1 MKKIFLIFISSFL
14 ICVTHAQ
21 VKWVNVDSLFGVLP
35 NNFHVYKTTDSLD
48 GKPFIA
54 YYAEALLKDKNLI
67 FDTDTTYKR
76 RFTPKQFYTKN
87 NNPLLVV
94 NGTFFSFATNS
105 NLNVVIKNG
114 ELVAYNIHTY
124 GGRGKDTL
132 TYKHPFASAIGI
144 SKKRKAD
151 VAWLY
156 ADSAMSKPYALQTVN
171 NFIND
176 SSNKITFAKADD
188 AIRLVL
194 GHKGKS
200 ISQFKKWKMKTAIGG
215 GPVLL
220 QDGKILITNNE
231 EQKFTGKAINDAH
244 PRTCMGYTN
253 DGKLIVMVIQG
264 RFANAAGATL
274 TQEAKLL
281 QELGCVE
288 ALNLDGGGS
297 SCMLINGIETIK
309 PSDKEG
315 QRPAPAV
322 FIISQKK

>member
-1 MKKIFLIFISSFL
+1 MKKILLIFVSSFL
-14 ICVTHAQ
+14 ICVTYAQ
-21 VKWVNVDSLFGVLP
+21 IKWVNVDSLFGALP

-54 YYAEALLKDKNLI
+54 YYAEALLKDKHLI

-76 RFTPKQFYTKN
+76 RLTPKQFYTKN

-105 NLNVVIKNG
+105 NLNVVIKHG
-114 ELVAYNIHTY
+114 ELLAYNVHTY
-124 GGRGKDTL
+124 SGKGKDSL

-156 ADSAMSKPYALQTVN
+156 ADSGMCKPYALQAVN
-171 NFIND
+171 NFIKD
-176 SSNKITFAKADD
+176 SSNNITFAKADD
-188 AIRLVL
+188 ATRLVL
-194 GHKGKS
+194 GHDGKS

-220 QDGKILITNNE
+220 QNGKLLIANNE
-231 EQKFTGKAINDAH
+231 EQKFVGKAINDAH

-281 QELGCVE
+281 QALGCVE

>member
-1 MKKIFLIFISSFL
+1 MKKIFFLLIFSIF
-14 ICVTHAQ
+14 IYTTHAQ
-21 VKWVNVDSLFGVLP
+21 VKWVNVDADFGPLP
-35 NNFHVYKTTDSLD
+35 NNFHIFKTTDSLD

-54 YYAEALLKDKNLI
+54 YYAAALLKDKNLI

-76 RFTPKQFYTKN
+76 RLTPKQFFEKN

-114 ELVAYNIHTY
+114 ELVAYNVHTY

-156 ADSAMSKPYALQTVN
+156 ADSGMCKPYALQVVN
-171 NFIND
+171 NFIKD

-188 AIRLVL
+188 ATKLIL
-194 GHKGKS
+194 GHNGS
-200 ISQFKKWKMKTAIGG
+200 SVSQFKKWKIKTAIGG

-220 QDGKILITNNE
+220 QASKILITNNE
-231 EQKFTGKAINDAH
+231 EQKFVGKAINDAH

-315 QRPAPAV
+315 ERPTPAV
-322 FIISQKK
+322 FTILVKK

>member
-1 MKKIFLIFISSFL
+1 MKKITLYTLLTLFTTSLF
-14 ICVTHAQ
+14 AQ
-21 VKWVNVDSLFGVLP
+21 VNWINVDADFAPLP
-35 NNFHVYKTTDSLD
+35 QNFHVFKTTDSLD

-54 YYAEALLKDKNLI
+54 YYAEALLQDKNLI

-76 RFTPKQFYTKN
+76 RFTPSQFYTKN
-87 NNPLLVV
+87 EKPLLVV
-94 NGTFFSFATNS
+94 NGTFFSFATNA
-105 NLNVVIKNG
+105 NLNVVIKKG
-114 ELVAYNIHTY
+114 KMVAYNLHTIP
-124 GGRGKDTL
+124 GRGKDTL

-156 ADSAMSKPYALQTVN
+156 TDSSLRKPYALQGAFN
-171 NFIND
+171 YKKD
-176 SSNKITFAKADD
+176 SSKFFTFDD
-188 AIRLVL
+188 ANFATTLIIGHDGTLVQTL
-194 GHKGKS
+194 
-200 ISQFKKWKMKTAIGG
+200 KKWKMQTAIGG

-220 QDGKILITNNE
+220 QHGAIQITNEE
-231 EQKFTGKAINDAH
+231 EQKFAGKAIADAH
-244 PRTCMGYTN
+244 PRTCMGYTA

-274 TQEAKLL
+274 LQEATLL
-281 QELGCVE
+281 KNIGCVE

-297 SCMLINGIETIK
+297 SCMLINGKETIK

-315 QRPAPAV
+315 QRPNPAV

>member
-1 MKKIFLIFISSFL
+1 MKKVFLLFIFSFS
-14 ICVTHAQ
+14 ICVIYAQ
-21 VKWVNVDSLFGVLP
+21 VKWDNVDSLFGPLP

-114 ELVAYNIHTY
+114 ELVSYNVHTY

-156 ADSAMSKPYALQTVN
+156 ADSGMCKPYALQAVN
-171 NFIND
+171 NFIKD

-188 AIRLVL
+188 AIKIVL
-194 GHKGKS
+194 GYKGELQ
-200 ISQFKKWKMKTAIGG
+200 SQFKKWKMKTAIGG

-281 QELGCVE
+281 QEIGCVE

-315 QRPAPAV
+315 ERAAPAV
-322 FIISQKK
+322 FMIRLKQ